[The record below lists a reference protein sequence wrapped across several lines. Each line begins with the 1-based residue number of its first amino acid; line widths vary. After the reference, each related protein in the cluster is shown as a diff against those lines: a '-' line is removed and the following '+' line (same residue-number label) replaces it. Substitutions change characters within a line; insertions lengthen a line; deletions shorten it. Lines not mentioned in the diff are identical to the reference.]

1 MKRENTNN
9 ALDRHIKGDKSKW
22 VITFIS
28 LILIAT
34 VLGGL
39 CYVVVEEVDVKKEV
53 TNTTSAVASSG
64 VYSNSSKKVPY
75 ENNSFINNGQSS
87 LLLFN
92 KYLDSNTNKL
102 DLYSISF
109 YLGNDTFQEETSSY
123 FNNFSIRFASGGK
136 VFFSLEYDWPSCDD
150 ADPIL
155 GDRNTLGKFSVR
167 TYTNGFSTSNYSEG
181 YSCVI
186 ENVEARDIY
195 LSDFVIIDFYH
206 KYFRVRLGKD
216 EYSHNE
222 FYFDDS
228 STIFQILYDALSNI
242 NSNDISVSLYRHNLL
257 DNEVEISEEYLA
269 RKPLPDTPS
278 KEGYTFTGWYTD
290 IDCFLKYYDKGIYE
304 GQVLY
309 PGWKIN
315 TYTVTFD
322 SDGGSSVSSQTVDW
336 NTSAKLTTPTKTGH
350 TFVGW
355 FLPSGE
361 QYTNQPIKSATTL
374 KAKWKTI
381 TFTIIF
387 DSAGGSAVEDI
398 IVEFGQILNPPIPTK
413 NNVGFVGWFLPSGEQ
428 YTNQAITDNL
438 TLTARWTDTKF
449 TVTFNSDGGSTVENK
464 TVEYGKSV
472 TLTSP
477 TKTGFDFVGW
487 FLPSGDKYT
496 NQAITDNVTLTAR
509 WTIKKLSVSFNTDG
523 GTSISDKQ
531 VEYGKPVELPTTEKQ
546 GYNFKG
552 WFLPSGDSY
561 TNQAIT
567 ENVTLTAKWEIK
579 TFKVTFI
586 VDGEV
591 YREMTV
597 DYGTTL
603 VDVANKAEVSSKNIL
618 SYKYV
623 DEFIPTMDLGTMKVV
638 GAIEVKAN
646 VPTESDITISKIKN
660 NTFAIIGGVLGG
672 LVLIMVVSGVVT
684 AIKRR

>member
-1 MKRENTNN
+1 MAKQKIN
-9 ALDRHIKGDKSKW
+9 KSKNTALESHKKSDKAKW
-22 VITFIS
+22 AITFIS

-34 VLGGL
+34 LLGGL
-39 CYVVVEEVDVKKEV
+39 CYVVIEKIDVKKEV
-53 TNTTSAVASSG
+53 TNNVSG
-64 VYSNSSKKVPY
+64 VISNGTYSNGVVAGNVI
-75 ENNSFINNGQSS
+75 NNSEGVFEFKDNINNISFTKKEYRNILWYGDSS
-87 LLLFN
+87 F
-92 KYLDSNTNKL
+92 Y
-102 DLYSISF
+102 DLYKSSPYQSEESF
-109 YLGNDTFQEETSSY
+109 YINIKRSSSQSILFSPFY
-123 FNNFSIRFASGGK
+123 IAFNG
-136 VFFSLEYDWPSCDD
+136 PS
-150 ADPIL
+150 
-155 GDRNTLGKFSVR
+155 
-167 TYTNGFSTSNYSEG
+167 SNP
-181 YSCVI
+181 VL
-186 ENVEARDIY
+186 IY
-195 LSDFVIIDFYH
+195 IGE
-206 KYFRVRLGKD
+206 R
-216 EYSHNE
+216 
-222 FYFDDS
+222 
-228 STIFQILYDALSNI
+228 FQIYEIIGSITDELS
-242 NSNDISVSLYRHNLL
+242 SDSFVKRVDEDTPSLYRALNTLISQGNDINVKFNIDFVDEANCIIFINDINLK
-257 DNEVEISEEYLA
+257 EYLTSSDSLLYIIGYLKYCDEILVVDKDFFEKDKLDYSKVNNYSTFEVVEHYIQKVDISA
-269 RKPLPDTPS
+269 TIPLPEPPT
-278 KEGYTFTGWYTD
+278 KEGYTFTGWFLD
-290 IDCFLKYYDKGIYE
+290 EDCTIPYE
-304 GQVLY
+304 GTTITEDTVLY
-309 PGWKIN
+309 AGWKIN

-322 SDGGSSVSSQTVDW
+322 SDGGSSVSNQTVDW
-336 NTSAKLTTPTKTGH
+336 NTSAQLTTPTKTGH

-374 KAKWKTI
+374 KAKWKANT
-381 TFTIIF
+381 
-387 DSAGGSAVEDI
+387 
-398 IVEFGQILNPPIPTK
+398 
-413 NNVGFVGWFLPSGEQ
+413 
-428 YTNQAITDNL
+428 Y
-438 TLTARWTDTKF
+438 
-449 TVTFNSDGGSTVENK
+449 TVTFNSDGGSAVENK

-567 ENVTLTAKWEIK
+567 ENVTLAAKWEIK

-623 DEFIPTMDLGTMKVV
+623 DESIPTTDLGSMKVV
-638 GAIEVKAN
+638 GDIEVKAN
-646 VPTESDITISKIKN
+646 APTESDITISKIKN

-672 LVLIMVVSGVVT
+672 LVLIMVVCGVVT

>member
-1 MKRENTNN
+1 MKIFRKIVTVLLIIILLFGLSVGIYFLVKNGDILLPSETKNEVIAITNKGEELKAGNNYNIPSAFAFACSDTTSENKFEIVSNDIPNTNSTDV
-9 ALDRHIKGDKSKW
+9 DRTLK
-22 VITFIS
+22 
-28 LILIAT
+28 L
-34 VLGGL
+34 
-39 CYVVVEEVDVKKEV
+39 YKEF
-53 TNTTSAVASSG
+53 
-64 VYSNSSKKVPY
+64 SNS
-75 ENNSFINNGQSS
+75 NNKNEES
-87 LLLFN
+87 
-92 KYLDSNTNKL
+92 
-102 DLYSISF
+102 YSISF
-109 YLGNDTFQEETSSY
+109 KAKEVYPGEIAPNYPVEVVFQPSYTRDAYSFFISTNFQIIKYPDGNILDSGTVLFDNVLSSRTSQSFLANGGEIIFDTSFLTAKKGMPFTLFLDHSYGNDSSLFNAY
-123 FNNFSIRFASGGK
+123 ISFMRQNFLFDDYNIPKFFNNNYVLIRNGNTKELISSASIHESYNRVK
-136 VFFSLEYDWPSCDD
+136 
-150 ADPIL
+150 
-155 GDRNTLGKFSVR
+155 K
-167 TYTNGFSTSNYSEG
+167 
-181 YSCVI
+181 
-186 ENVEARDIY
+186 NV
-195 LSDFVIIDFYH
+195 L
-206 KYFRVRLGKD
+206 
-216 EYSHNE
+216 
-222 FYFDDS
+222 
-228 STIFQILYDALSNI
+228 
-242 NSNDISVSLYRHNLL
+242 
-257 DNEVEISEEYLA
+257 
-269 RKPLPDTPS
+269 PLPEPQT
-278 KEGYTFTGWYTD
+278 KEGYTFTGWFLD
-290 IDCFLKYYDKGIYE
+290 EDCTIPYE
-304 GQVLY
+304 GTTITEDTVLY
-309 PGWKIN
+309 AGWKIN

-322 SDGGSSVSSQTVDW
+322 SDGGSSVSNQTVDW
-336 NTSAKLTTPTKTGH
+336 NTSAQLTTPTKTGH

-374 KAKWKTI
+374 KAKWKANT
-381 TFTIIF
+381 
-387 DSAGGSAVEDI
+387 
-398 IVEFGQILNPPIPTK
+398 
-413 NNVGFVGWFLPSGEQ
+413 
-428 YTNQAITDNL
+428 Y
-438 TLTARWTDTKF
+438 
-449 TVTFNSDGGSTVENK
+449 TVTFNSDGGSAVENK

-567 ENVTLTAKWEIK
+567 ENVTLAAKWEIK

-623 DEFIPTMDLGTMKVV
+623 DESIPTTDLGSMKVV
-638 GAIEVKAN
+638 GDIEVKAN
-646 VPTESDITISKIKN
+646 APTESDITISKIKN

-672 LVLIMVVSGVVT
+672 LVLIMVVCGVVT